1 MAKDNLK
8 PTGRRGVFF
17 TEHPTRKNGVRKDRQ
32 FVLRYT
38 IRGET
43 RKEVFGWASDGLTEL
58 DAERRIQEFRANV
71 KKGEGP
77 TSLREEREQRQHEEE
92 EAERQRAAKEFD
104 AKRRNTTLNLF
115 FYDFYLEVARTSK
128 KPRTVGSE
136 IALYE
141 KWVKPSMG
149 DKVICEIKPLDF
161 KRLEKALLMA
171 RRSPRT
177 VHYCV
182 SIVIQIWNMAFDN
195 DVVDIQPPR
204 RKTLNLPM
212 IDNERTRA
220 FTQEQ
225 SELYFEEMARRSPQW
240 HDISMVSLFAGLRA
254 SEVFRL
260 EVEHF
265 DESRRQIFLKTPKK
279 KKSQNLVLN
288 DTAFTLL
295 KRLKEAHPTGNGLFF
310 TNAKGEAITEVSDT
324 AQRVIDCLGFNDD
337 IKDSRDKLTFHSWR
351 HTYATWLL
359 DRGTDIYTIC
369 QLLRHSSLAQT
380 RKYVHPHE
388 ERLRTAAKALDGL
401 MAQPDVNKIEG
412 GNG

>member
-17 TEHPTRKNGVRKDRQ
+17 TEHPTRKNGVRRDRQ

-43 RKEVFGWASDGLTEL
+43 RKEVFGWASEGLTEL
-58 DAERRIQEFRANV
+58 DAERKIQEFRANAKV
-71 KKGEGP
+71 GEGP
-77 TSLREEREQRQHEEE
+77 TSLREEREYREQKEK
-92 EAERQRAAKEFD
+92 EAECQRAANKLEEQ
-104 AKRRNTTLNLF
+104 RRNTTLNLY
-115 FYDFYLEVARTSK
+115 FYDSYLDVARTSK

-149 DKVICEIKPLDF
+149 DKVIREIKPLDF
-161 KRLEKALLMA
+161 KRMEKALLKA
-171 RRSPRT
+171 KRSSRT

-182 SIVIQIWNMAFDN
+182 SIVVQIWNMAFDN
-195 DVVDIQPPR
+195 GVVDIQPPR
-204 RKTLNLPM
+204 RKSLNLPM

-220 FTQEQ
+220 FSQEQ
-225 SELYFEEMARRSPQW
+225 ADLYFEEIAKRSPQW

-254 SEVFRL
+254 SEIFRL

-265 DESRRQIFLKTPKK
+265 DEIRRQIFLKTPKK
-279 KKSQNLVLN
+279 NKSQNLVLN
-288 DTAFTLL
+288 DTAFSLL
-295 KRLKEAHPTGNGLFF
+295 KRLKDERPAGSGFFF
-310 TNAKGEAITEVSDT
+310 TNNKGEAITEVSDT
-324 AQRVIDCLGFNDD
+324 AQRVIDGLGFNDG
-337 IKDSRDKLTFHSWR
+337 IKDSRAKLTFHSWR

-359 DRGTDIYTIC
+359 EQGADIYTIS

-388 ERLRTAAKALDGL
+388 ERLRAAAKALDEVIARPNADKTGS
-401 MAQPDVNKIEG
+401 
-412 GNG
+412 